1 MKLKHCV
8 FIFLFIF
15 GGIIPSAGAQNDF
28 FDKTLVLPIAS
39 EPKTFNVMVAQET
52 SSTEVT
58 QYLFDGLTQFN
69 PRTGDVV
76 PDLAESWTHSPD
88 GLFWTFHLRQGVI
101 WSDGSPFTA
110 GDVAFTFEQVIF
122 NPAIPNGARDIFT
135 IQGKPISLK
144 VLDDRTVEF
153 HLPAPF
159 APLLFSLAQPI
170 LPKHILEKTVIGG
183 TFSSAWGLGE
193 APGHIVGTGPFKL
206 SRVLP
211 GEKIELVRNPHYWRT
226 GPDNKHLPRLDRI
239 ILLVVPSQENQ
250 LLRFLDGET
259 DLFVMRCS
267 DYPILK
273 PLEKKKNFRIYQ
285 AGPSLGSFFVALNQ
299 QTKTPWKRKWFQNRD
314 FRRALSHGLDRA
326 SMADIVFNRF
336 AVKQCSPLSPSVPV
350 FYNDESPCYD
360 YDPLTAKTILTDVV
374 GFQDKNKDGILEDE
388 AGHSLEIVLAANTED
403 PSRLQLAQMIRE
415 DWRRIGIRVFLLPT
429 EFNALV
435 SKLTVTHDW
444 EAVVMG
450 LTGSVDPHFGANVWL
465 SSGNLHFWN
474 SGAGAPT
481 YIESKIDEL
490 FGKAAVTLETAKR
503 KEYYDEWQRIEA
515 EELSL
520 IPTVLPEV
528 LYAVRDR
535 FVSLKPTVLGGPFY
549 PIEEVETKPS

>member
-1 MKLKHCV
+1 M
-8 FIFLFIF
+8 
-15 GGIIPSAGAQNDF
+15 
-28 FDKTLVLPIAS
+28 
-39 EPKTFNVMVAQET
+39 
-52 SSTEVT
+52 
-58 QYLFDGLTQFN
+58 
-69 PRTGDVV
+69 
-76 PDLAESWTHSPD
+76 
-88 GLFWTFHLRQGVI
+88 
-101 WSDGSPFTA
+101 
-110 GDVAFTFEQVIF
+110 
-122 NPAIPNGARDIFT
+122 
-135 IQGKPISLK
+135 
-144 VLDDRTVEF
+144 
-153 HLPAPF
+153 
-159 APLLFSLAQPI
+159 
-170 LPKHILEKTVIGG
+170 
-183 TFSSAWGLGE
+183 
-193 APGHIVGTGPFKL
+193 
-206 SRVLP
+206 
-211 GEKIELVRNPHYWRT
+211 
-226 GPDNKHLPRLDRI
+226 
-239 ILLVVPSQENQ
+239 
-250 LLRFLDGET
+250 
-259 DLFVMRCS
+259 
-267 DYPILK
+267 
-273 PLEKKKNFRIYQ
+273 
-285 AGPSLGSFFVALNQ
+285 
-299 QTKTPWKRKWFQNRD
+299 
-314 FRRALSHGLDRA
+314 
-326 SMADIVFNRF
+326 
-336 AVKQCSPLSPSVPV
+336 
-350 FYNDESPCYD
+350 
-360 YDPLTAKTILTDVV
+360 
-374 GFQDKNKDGILEDE
+374 
-388 AGHSLEIVLAANTED
+388 LAANTED